1 VAPNMERIEEDA
13 EEEDRLTQLL
23 ERGGMLV

>member
-1 VAPNMERIEEDA
+1 MERIEEDA